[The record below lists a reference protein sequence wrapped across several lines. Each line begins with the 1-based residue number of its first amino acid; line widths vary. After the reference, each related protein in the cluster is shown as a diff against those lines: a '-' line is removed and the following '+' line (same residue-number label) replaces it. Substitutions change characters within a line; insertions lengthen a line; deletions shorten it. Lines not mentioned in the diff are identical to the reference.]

1 MMVPPAEV
9 AAVPAPEILLVEL
22 HDVIG
27 IDVGAPL
34 AAYLSR
40 LGSPE
45 SRRVMRSSL
54 DTIARAVSGGTRDAR
69 SFPWPAVRYPHTAAI
84 RAWLNERASPATA
97 SRDLCAL
104 RGILRECWRLG
115 LLAGDDY
122 RRAVDLAP
130 IRGAALPRGRALDSG
145 ELRALF
151 AACAANSAS
160 LEVPGTPACSPS
172 STAVDCAGRRP
183 SPWTWPM
190 STRKAAPSPSA
201 AARAAGP
208 ALPTFRQVAEPHS
221 RSGSRSAAEIPG
233 RCSIRSARAA
243 ATRPSSPAG
252 SPPRPWP
259 ACSSGSPAQPGWRR
273 RRAPTTCAAATSLT
287 SSNSAP
293 TSVPP
298 SSSPATSHP
307 PPPPATTAE
316 ASGPSSAPLSC
327 STSPTPA
334 S

>member
-1 MMVPPAEV
+1 MVPPAEV

-151 AACAANSAS
+151 AACAADSAQPRGARDACVLALLYGCGLRRAEAVALDLADVDPES
-160 LEVPGTPACSPS
+160 GTV
-172 STAVDCAGRRP
+172 TVRRGKGRRARLAYLP
-183 SPWTWPM
+183 SGG
-190 STRKAAPSPSA
+190 
-201 AARAAGP
+201 RAALSVWLAVRGGDPGP
-208 ALPTFRQVAEPHS
+208 LLHPLRKGGGDAAIEPRRLSPQALAGLLERVA
-221 RSGSRSAAEIPG
+221 
-233 RCSIRSARAA
+233 RSARLAA
-243 ATRPSSPAG
+243 PASPHDLRRSYVSDLLELGADLSAAQQLAG
-252 SPPRPWP
+252 HVS
-259 ACSSGSPAQPGWRR
+259 
-273 RRAPTTCAAATSLT
+273 
-287 SSNSAP
+287 
-293 TSVPP
+293 
-298 SSSPATSHP
+298 
-307 PPPPATTAE
+307 PATTARYDRRGE
-316 ASGPSSAPLSC
+316 RAKQRAAELLHVPYAAS
-327 STSPTPA
+327 
-334 S
+334 